1 MLMQGQLKDGKTVW
15 TVSQE
20 MHFLATTEKNPL
32 LLDSVGQLFLA
43 TEENPR
49 LLDVG
54 HLPHPPAAGVGQL
67 FSKDKMGGQFGI
79 QTLDNF
85 AGNAFSGD

>member
-1 MLMQGQLKDGKTVW
+1 MQRQLKDEKTVW

-20 MHFLATTEKNPL
+20 MHFLATERKNPR

-54 HLPHPPAAGVGQL
+54 HLTHPPAAGVGQL
-67 FSKDKMGGQFGI
+67 FSQDKMGGQFGV
-79 QTLDNF
+79 QTLDSF

>member
-15 TVSQE
+15 TASQE
-20 MHFLATTEKNPL
+20 MHFLATTEK
-32 LLDSVGQLFLA
+32 
-43 TEENPR
+43 NPR

-67 FSKDKMGGQFGI
+67 FSKDKMGGQFGV
-79 QTLDNF
+79 QTLDSF